1 MKGASVLDLALDRM
15 ELTELEEQLL
25 DVNLRLAK
33 EAKVGKDVSDL
44 IGELTLQ
51 VSEIPAVANTRIDPY
66 LMLALQQ
73 GVISSLRAL
82 ALKDRSEKRRQL
94 RVALE
99 LMRQALRDVTEGI
112 FVSEERSTKEILRW
126 LVDTLDVPQAEVAE
140 VLSVQPRKF
149 QRWLSPK
156 DPAEPHDEDAL
167 RVKIL
172 ARITNHLRHGF
183 SGPGVLAWLERPHPE
198 LKGNS
203 PSDLLDKRQTF
214 EQLLELAAAAR
225 SSSAS

>member
-1 MKGASVLDLALDRM
+1 MPELSLDGF
-15 ELTELEEQLL
+15 ELIELEEQLR
-25 DVNLRLAK
+25 DINLRLARQ
-33 EAKVGKDVSDL
+33 AKVDKKVSDL
-44 IGELTLQ
+44 IAELTLQ
-51 VSEIPAVANTRIDPY
+51 VSEIPAAANVRIDPY

-82 ALKDRSEKRRQL
+82 ALKDQSQKRKHL
-94 RVALE
+94 RIAIE
-99 LMRQALRDVTEGI
+99 RMRQALRDVAEGI
-112 FVSEERSTKEILRW
+112 PVSEEESTKEILRW
-126 LVDTLDVPQAEVAE
+126 LVETLDVPQAQVAE

-149 QRWLSPK
+149 QRWLSPN

-167 RVKIL
+167 RVKVL

-203 PSDLLDKRQTF
+203 PGDLLDKRQTF
-214 EQLLELAAAAR
+214 EQLLDLAAAAR